1 MRKKYI
7 FIPVFILFSILHLSA
22 QSISF
27 PDDENER
34 GYFDRLYLR
43 YEAEAGKCETNGT
56 FLEPTY
62 DQRELQ
68 SEASNQSAVQLIA
81 KNSYVQW
88 TNEKIA
94 DGLTIRF
101 SLPDNTEGKGT
112 TGNLA
117 LYVNGDSLQEIT
129 LNSYWAWQ
137 YILKTGNKYPDN
149 LPDTSTKFPRMRFDE
164 IHLKLSSKIPV
175 NATFKLVKT
184 DENNTP
190 YTIDFV
196 ELEEVPEAVTFES
209 ITDENK
215 VEYSPDDGKL
225 QYFISGNAGKTI
237 FLPEGKYEVDNRIY
251 ITGDNT
257 KIVGAGIWYTEIY
270 FTASSDDKSTYDQ
283 RGIETNNSN
292 VVLEGL
298 YLNTINN
305 KRYYNQDDRY
315 QVGKGVM
322 GSFGSNSTIK
332 NVWAEHFE
340 CGDGSTVQI
349 I

>member
-1 MRKKYI
+1 
-7 FIPVFILFSILHLSA
+7 
-22 QSISF
+22 
-27 PDDENER
+27 
-34 GYFDRLYLR
+34 
-43 YEAEAGKCETNGT
+43 
-56 FLEPTY
+56 
-62 DQRELQ
+62 
-68 SEASNQSAVQLIA
+68 
-81 KNSYVQW
+81 
-88 TNEKIA
+88 
-94 DGLTIRF
+94 
-101 SLPDNTEGKGT
+101 
-112 TGNLA
+112 
-117 LYVNGDSLQEIT
+117 
-129 LNSYWAWQ
+129 
-137 YILKTGNKYPDN
+137 
-149 LPDTSTKFPRMRFDE
+149 MRFDE

-270 FTASSDDKSTYDQ
+270 FTASSDDKSTYNQ

-340 CGDGSTVQI
+340 CGGWIDGANNLTIQHCRFRNNYADGIHVSYGSKNSTVEHCSFRNNGDDDMATWSRADRLCENNTFRFCTSENNWRASGTGFFWWETKQSL
-349 I
+349 